1 MAPVDRDEYRRAS
14 FENWQTLA
22 AGWERR
28 RAYIESGSALVAEWL
43 IRELAPQQGETIL
56 ELAAGP
62 GDTGFAAAPLI
73 GEEGRLISTDF
84 SPEMVEVGRRRGAEL
99 GLTNV
104 DHLQMDAEHLE
115 LEDDS
120 VDGVICRFA
129 YMLMADPAAALAET
143 RRVLRSGG
151 RLVFAVWR
159 GPEQN
164 PWVAIGARI
173 LVARGLAP
181 PNEPGAPGAFT
192 MADDEHVRSLL
203 GEAGFTEVRIDDV
216 PIVFLADDIEDYV
229 GAVRE
234 TGGMFARAWE
244 AASEDER
251 MGIKEELAE
260 AFVPF
265 ERDGGYELPGLALV
279 AVAS

>member
-1 MAPVDRDEYRRAS
+1 MDRDEYRRTS
-14 FENWQTLA
+14 LENWRTMA

-28 RAYIESGSALVAEWL
+28 RASIESGSAAVAEWL
-43 IRELAPQQGETIL
+43 IRELAPQSGQTIL

-62 GDTGFAAAPLI
+62 GDTGFLAAPLI

-84 SPEMVEVGRRRGAEL
+84 SPEMVEVGRRRGVEL

-143 RRVLRSGG
+143 RRVLRPGG
-151 RLVFAVWR
+151 RLVLAVWR
-159 GPEQN
+159 GPEKN

-192 MADDEHVRSLL
+192 MADDAHVRALL
-203 GEAGFTEVRIDDV
+203 AAAGFTDVRIDDV
-216 PIVFLADDIEDYV
+216 PTVLRADDVVDYV
-229 GAVRE
+229 STVRD
-234 TGGMFARAWE
+234 TGGMFARAWD

-251 MGIKEELAE
+251 VAIEEELAE

-265 ERDGGYELPGLALV
+265 EREGRLELPGLALV

>member
-1 MAPVDRDEYRRAS
+1 MDREEYRRTS
-14 FENWQTLA
+14 LENWRTMA

-28 RAYIESGSALVAEWL
+28 RASIESGSALVAEWL
-43 IRELAPQQGETIL
+43 IRELAPQPGDTIL

-62 GDTGFAAAPLI
+62 GDTGFAAAPLL

-84 SPEMVEVGRRRGAEL
+84 SPEMVEVGRRRGVEL

-104 DHLQMDAEHLE
+104 DHRQLDAERLE

-151 RLVFAVWR
+151 RLVLAVWR
-159 GPEQN
+159 GPEKN
-164 PWVAIGARI
+164 PWVAIAGRV

-181 PNEPGAPGAFT
+181 PPDPDAPGMFT
-192 MADDEHVRSLL
+192 MAADGRVQSLL
-203 GEAGFTEVRIDDV
+203 RGAGFTEIRTDDV
-216 PIVFLADDIEDYV
+216 PIVFVAADIDEYLSS
-229 GAVRE
+229 ARE

-244 AASEDER
+244 AASEEER
-251 MGIKEELAE
+251 IGIKEELAD

-265 ERDGGYELPGLALV
+265 ERDGGYQLPGLALV